1 MYVCGEVMVIRL
13 LPDGSF
19 TEEGSGKSC
28 RGGGGSRGKGADVRG
43 VNGRTGDGS
52 LGETPSGVDDK
63 NEADVE
69 ETAELESDV
78 LR

>member
-1 MYVCGEVMVIRL
+1 
-13 LPDGSF
+13 
-19 TEEGSGKSC
+19 
-28 RGGGGSRGKGADVRG
+28 